1 MSRFKTG
8 DLVRYI
14 RGREGAATISLRQA
28 KDIEWRHRRVGLIQC
43 EADPSTD
50 PAAKAGNWTASVMYY
65 VLWNDMDDP
74 QLIPE
79 WNLELVPEDGS

>member
-14 RGREGAATISLRQA
+14 RGREGAATRSLRRPE
-28 KDIEWRHRRVGLIQC
+28 DIERRMSRTGLIQC

-65 VLWNDMDDP
+65 VLWNDIDDP
-74 QLIPE
+74 QLIPGR
-79 WNLELVPEDGS
+79 NLELVPEDGS

>member
-1 MSRFKTG
+1 MSRFKIG

-14 RGREGAATISLRQA
+14 RGRESAATISLRQA
-28 KDIEWRHRRVGLIQC
+28 KDIDLRNRRIGLIQC

-50 PAAKAGNWTASVMYY
+50 PAARAGNWTASVMYY

-74 QLIPE
+74 QLVPE